1 MAALPRRSLVRSRR
15 RPYHRPNE
23 TREIGMVPGCYQHAR
38 VHARHRSLSPPPV
51 MLVLTTACALMRG
64 AVARFYTNRTGPRGR
79 GVVKSLTSITAFF
92 FFLYN
97 LHEHRDSCTVA
108 ALLLD
113 LFFACFFGALILV
126 CRLCTTG
133 GLCFPFC
140 YAQNVCF
147 GVCVCRLLV
156 GGRSS
161 RTTRAR
167 VSSGASSSGPGR

>member
-1 MAALPRRSLVRSRR
+1 M
-15 RPYHRPNE
+15 
-23 TREIGMVPGCYQHAR
+23 
-38 VHARHRSLSPPPV
+38 
-51 MLVLTTACALMRG
+51 
-64 AVARFYTNRTGPRGR
+64 
-79 GVVKSLTSITAFF
+79 VKSLTSITAFF

-108 ALLLD
+108 ALL

-147 GVCVCRLLV
+147 GVCVVFLLV
-156 GGRSS
+156 GGHLVQLGRGCLAA
-161 RTTRAR
+161 AR
-167 VSSGASSSGPGR
+167 QWAGSGR